1 MGWGVLGDIAGGA
14 KDLAG
19 DAADFVGDA
28 ADDVGEAFDDAM
40 DAAGGGVRSV
50 GNAVSNATI
59 SDIGHTA
66 LDVAGMVPVIGEAA
80 DLANAGWYLA
90 EGDKTNAAL
99 SAAGAIPFAGNFAT
113 GAKWAKKGV
122 NAVDMAADG
131 AKVVDKA
138 GDAARVADKAG
149 DVAKAGDK
157 TTDAATTTARGADDA
172 AAVGRT
178 VTSKVG
184 DNDISWK
191 VDGDG
196 RPVEAN
202 ATIREV
208 FSGAARSGDEL
219 SAQRNLP
226 GKLCDDHAGHVI
238 GHRFGLDQGVKNLF
252 PQNGNFNTSAYKKLE
267 NEMAD
272 FVNAGA
278 EVKVNVQIDW
288 TPSGRPDVVAVQYD
302 AVDAASGKTVFSK
315 DVEFDNLAGQSY
327 DRISN
332 AEITTKLGGENG

>member
-19 DAADFVGDA
+19 DAVDFVGDT
-28 ADDVGEAFDDAM
+28 ADDVGQAFDDAM
-40 DAAGGGVRSV
+40 DAAGDAARGV
-50 GNAVSNATI
+50 GNAISNASI

-99 SAAGAIPFAGNFAT
+99 SAASAIPLAGNFAT

-122 NAVDMAADG
+122 DAVDLVSDG
-131 AKVVDKA
+131 AKAVDRA
-138 GDAARVADKAG
+138 GDAVKAADNVG
-149 DVAKAGDK
+149 DV
-157 TTDAATTTARGADDA
+157 TTTAVRGADDA
-172 AAVGRT
+172 AAAGRT
-178 VTSKVG
+178 ISNTAGK
-184 DNDISWK
+184 NDISWK
-191 VDGDG
+191 VDGQG

-208 FSGAARSGDEL
+208 FSGATRSSNEVA
-219 SAQRNLP
+219 AQRNLA
-226 GKLCDDHAGHVI
+226 GKADGDHAGHVI

-252 PQNGNFNTSAYKKLE
+252 PQNGNFNTSAYKKFE

-278 EVKVNVQIDW
+278 EVKTNVKLKWDGDRPSSVRVDYQAIDPK
-288 TPSGRPDVVAVQYD
+288 TSNVVHEARERF
-302 AVDAASGKTVFSK
+302 T
-315 DVEFDNLAGQSY
+315 NTAGQVY
-327 DRISN
+327 DRLPASDI
-332 AEITTKLGGENG
+332 AGKLH